1 MWSGAGLWTSSPTE
15 QAESPGVGADSSSG
29 FRRSD
34 LGDAESEADLIR
46 RARDGD
52 VDAYAVLLRSHEQ
65 AARRLASLI
74 CGDEGDDA
82 TQEAFVKSWRA
93 LSCYRR
99 EGSFRGWLL
108 RIVAN
113 EARNRRRAASRRHHH
128 EWRLAEDRASG
139 ETVASP
145 ELAVLNEEQRRALL
159 NAVEALPHRLRDVVV
174 SRHLVGLSE
183 AETALALD
191 IPTGTVK
198 SRLARGLDRLRTSWE
213 KAAEREG
220 HQRG

>member
-1 MWSGAGLWTSSPTE
+1 
-15 QAESPGVGADSSSG
+15 
-29 FRRSD
+29 
-34 LGDAESEADLIR
+34 
-46 RARDGD
+46 
-52 VDAYAVLLRSHEQ
+52 
-65 AARRLASLI
+65 
-74 CGDEGDDA
+74 
-82 TQEAFVKSWRA
+82 
-93 LSCYRR
+93 
-99 EGSFRGWLL
+99 L

-139 ETVASP
+139 ETLASP